1 MYSLFFLLSKFIH
14 KMNISS
20 YRKCDIHKSSKIGSF
35 GNFILLN
42 LDRYSY
48 VGDNCVIVNTTIG
61 SFCSIANN
69 CIIGGASH
77 PMQWVSTSPV
87 FYSGRNI
94 LKKNFS
100 SIDFIDEHQ
109 TSIGHDVW
117 IGNNV
122 LIKAGVTI
130 GNGAVIGMGS
140 VVTKNVPSYEV
151 WAGNP
156 AKKIKQ
162 RFDDNLKKKIEETNW
177 YNLSDYKLAKLADYI
192 RNPEAFLY
200 KYNKLS

>member
-1 MYSLFFLLSKFIH
+1 MYSLLFLLSKFIH

-20 YRKCDIHKSSKIGSF
+20 CRKCDIHNLSKIGSF

-100 SIDFIDEHQ
+100 NIDFIDEHQ

-192 RNPEAFLY
+192 RNPEAFLD